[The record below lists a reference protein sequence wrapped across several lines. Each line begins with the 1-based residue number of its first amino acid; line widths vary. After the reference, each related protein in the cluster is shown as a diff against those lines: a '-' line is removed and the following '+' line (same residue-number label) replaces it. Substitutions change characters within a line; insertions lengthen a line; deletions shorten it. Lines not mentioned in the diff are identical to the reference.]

1 MKITFNTFTMQVAAL
16 KLNGLVI
23 IEHFGRFLVAK
34 KYLGTYKV
42 FFNTSDFEQ
51 ALTYLNKM

>member
-1 MKITFNTFTMQVAAL
+1 MKITFNIFTMQVVAL

-34 KYLGTYKV
+34 EYLGTHKV
-42 FFNTSDFEQ
+42 FFNTSDFKQ
-51 ALTYLNKM
+51 ALTYMNGM